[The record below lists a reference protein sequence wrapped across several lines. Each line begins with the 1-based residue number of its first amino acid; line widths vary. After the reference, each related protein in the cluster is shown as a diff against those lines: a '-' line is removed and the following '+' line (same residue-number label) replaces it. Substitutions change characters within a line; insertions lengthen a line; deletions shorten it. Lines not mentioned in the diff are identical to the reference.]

1 MKNLGWLFLV
11 IILLAAAGCS
21 AEQAPVDLSADAPP
35 APTSPPATAEQA
47 TAVPEPTQTPSPAP
61 LAGAACLVGA
71 WQPGGLQAQME
82 RSLRESSPGAVVESV
97 TGQVVYRFS
106 AEGQFELAFEQF
118 EVKLGGEANG
128 KTYHTGSLLNGSA
141 TARYQADEGAGQLLL
156 SDFGGEGVRMTVM
169 VNGQPLFEEN
179 LSAWP
184 AFFATLAESVGAGGG
199 GEPPEGQARLSFTCL
214 ENRLVITRGDQQPAA
229 ELELARVP

>member
-1 MKNLGWLFLV
+1 MKKTGWLFLMIV
-11 IILLAAAGCS
+11 LLAAAGCS
-21 AEQAPVDLSADAPP
+21 TATPPVEAPVEDPLEPIP
-35 APTSPPATAEQA
+35 AQASTEATM
-47 TAVPEPTQTPSPAP
+47 TAPEPTQTSSPAP
-61 LAGAACLVGA
+61 LTGSACLVGA
-71 WQPGGLQAQME
+71 WQPDGLRAQME
-82 RSLRESSPGAVVESV
+82 RSLGASSPGAVVESV

-118 EVKLGGEANG
+118 EVKLGGESNG

-141 TARYQADEGAGQLLL
+141 TARYQVEDGAGQLLL
-156 SDFGGEGVRMTVM
+156 SDFGGERVRMM
-169 VNGQPLFEEN
+169 VTINDQPLFEEN

-184 AFFATLAESVGAGGG
+184 AFFASLAESVGVGGG

-229 ELELARVP
+229 ELELARMP